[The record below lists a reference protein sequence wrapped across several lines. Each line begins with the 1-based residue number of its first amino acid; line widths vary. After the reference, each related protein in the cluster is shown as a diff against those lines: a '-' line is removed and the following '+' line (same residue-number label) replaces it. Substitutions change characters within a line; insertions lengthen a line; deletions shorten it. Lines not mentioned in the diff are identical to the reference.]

1 MEHAIGSVLPSA
13 AGIAI
18 SPVPIIAA
26 VLMLLSPRA
35 KGTSVGFLAGWFV
48 GIIVA
53 VVIFTALGTA
63 VSGDGGSDDP
73 HVTRGVV
80 LLLIGILLVLL
91 AVRQFRARGAEPRM
105 PAWMAAVDK
114 MTVGRGVVLAF
125 LLAAVN
131 PKNLAMAA
139 AAGVDISALDLDTT
153 EVAVSVLVFGL
164 LAASSVAVP
173 VLTYLASPR
182 AMAGPLTTLKDWLVA
197 NNATVMAVL
206 FLVIGVTVIG
216 KGIGSF

>member
-1 MEHAIGSVLPSA
+1 LEHAIGNILPSA
-13 AGIAI
+13 IGIAI
-18 SPVPIIAA
+18 SPVPMIAA

-35 KGTSVGFLAGWFV
+35 RGTSLGFLGGWLV
-48 GIIVA
+48 GIVAA
-53 VVIFTALGTA
+53 VVAFTLLGN
-63 VSGDGGSDDP
+63 VIPDGDPDASHP
-73 HVTRGVV
+73 TRGVV
-80 LLLIGILLVLL
+80 LLLLGILLVLL
-91 AVRQFRARGAEPRM
+91 AVRQVRSRESEPTM

-114 MTVGRGVVLAF
+114 MTVGRGALLAF

-139 AAGVDISALDLDTT
+139 AAGVDISAADL
-153 EVAVSVLVFGL
+153 EAGAVAGTVVVFALV
-164 LAASSVAVP
+164 AASSVAVP
-173 VLTYLASPR
+173 VVAYLANPR
-182 AMAGPLTTLKDWLVA
+182 AMAGPLTRLKDWLVA